1 MKHSLSII
9 LLAFT
14 LCTPVKM
21 FSADRASGITAL
33 SEKFY
38 LEIYENGIKQQDR
51 LIYVDLLISNKKEV
65 KWTTVF
71 LDPSRCIK
79 KDTRIFV
86 PIVSRWD
93 EGISDVKYDS
103 KSFQLRLKFPFA
115 EEEVI
120 VRGYR
125 MPDGEFKVE
134 GTGFRKDLSARNVKI
149 EWKSIHD

>member
-1 MKHSLSII
+1 MKYGTSI
-9 LLAFT
+9 LLLIFS
-14 LCTPVKM
+14 LWMQLKV
-21 FSADRASGITAL
+21 FSADQTSGIMTL

-38 LEIYENGIKQQDR
+38 LEIYENGIKRQDR
-51 LIYVDLLISNKKEV
+51 LIYVDLLIANKKEV

-71 LDPSRCIK
+71 LDASRCIK

-93 EGISDVKYDS
+93 ESISDVEYDN
-103 KSFQLRLKFPFA
+103 KSFKLKLKFPFA
-115 EEEVI
+115 EEEVL

-125 MPDGEFKVE
+125 IQNGDFKVE
-134 GTGFRKDLSARNVKI
+134 GTGFRKDLSSRNVRI